1 MALHITDPKTDKLAR
16 RVAKRAGE
24 TITDAIHTSLAER
37 LDRLE
42 SRDKK
47 AEDAKVKALLAIAA
61 QSSPALR
68 AQKKT
73 ARELIDELYDDDG
86 LPR

>member
-24 TITDAIHTSLAER
+24 TITDAIRKSLAER

-42 SRDKK
+42 TRDKTAK
-47 AEDAKVKALLAIAA
+47 NAKVKALLEIAA
-61 QSSPALR
+61 KTSPALR
-68 AQKKT
+68 AEKKT
-73 ARELIDELYDDDG
+73 GRELIEELYDEDG